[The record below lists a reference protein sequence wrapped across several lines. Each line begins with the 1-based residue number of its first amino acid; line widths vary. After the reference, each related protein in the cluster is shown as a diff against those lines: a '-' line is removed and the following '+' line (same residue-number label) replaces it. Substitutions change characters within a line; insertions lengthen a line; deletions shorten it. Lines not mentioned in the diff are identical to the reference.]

1 MRKYALQLMG
11 RRAHAGVNTL
21 KRTPAL
27 IECGMAELGGGGA
40 VVVNSMRGN

>member
-27 IECGMAELGGGGA
+27 IECGMAELGGGGQLW
-40 VVVNSMRGN
+40 STQ